1 MRSGF
6 GLWCALSAHNGM
18 MSVQRPSQPFTLQS
32 FGEISRFLREGVA
45 DEESRQLRDS
55 LGVLSEHIDTVV
67 RTRRTSTDTAEIIRQ
82 VQALSVCTRE
92 HQLFLTGLGSG
103 WQGLYEFGFYQGALR
118 ELRRAIDAWQQSL
131 ESRSSLERASFDAF
145 ELLAWRTLG
154 EALLLIDMYEQ
165 GSNPSSELLSSPADP
180 AGAVT
185 RMLGWLGRL
194 RR

>member
-1 MRSGF
+1 MP
-6 GLWCALSAHNGM
+6 
-18 MSVQRPSQPFTLQS
+18 VQRSSHQLTLQS

-55 LGVLSEHIDTVV
+55 LGALSEQIDAVV
-67 RTRRTSTDTAEIIRQ
+67 RTRRTSTDTAEIIQR
-82 VQALSVCTRE
+82 VEALSTCTRE
-92 HQLFLTGLGSG
+92 HQFFLTGLGSG
-103 WQGLYEFGFYQGALR
+103 WRGLYEFGFYQGALR
-118 ELRRAIDAWQQSL
+118 ELRRAIDAWQQTL
-131 ESRSSLERASFDAF
+131 ERRSSRERASFDAF

-165 GSNPSSELLSSPADP
+165 SSNPPSEMPGPPADP

-194 RR
+194 RG